1 MKSRPPVV
9 TVGLA
14 LVASIALV
22 TTAAPAV
29 AGGLIGHSATFA
41 TPALLGPPIVPHGVT
56 GDNIVPHGVTGDT
69 IVSHG
74 LFRLPLDSRFAPAP
88 PFRHH
93 FHGGFAPPVVIAP
106 PVVVV
111 VPGDAGYYDQS
122 GAYYGQSDDSAA
134 IYTPPVTEAQPAA
147 VVTPSA
153 PPTPNVI
160 QYPTGRYELRGDGLT
175 TAYRWVWIP
184 NPPPPPPAA
193 PPMAGSS
200 SPGPSWSSSPGRA
213 YSWTDAEGVLHL
225 TDRLEA
231 VPPEYREQAKRNRP
245 S

>member
-1 MKSRPPVV
+1 MKSRSPVV

-14 LVASIALV
+14 LIASTALV

-29 AGGLIGHSATFA
+29 AGGLFGHSPTFA

-69 IVSHG
+69 IVPHG

-93 FHGGFAPPVVIAP
+93 FHGGFVPSAVIAP
-106 PVVVV
+106 PVIVV
-111 VPGDAGYYDQS
+111 VPPDGGYYDQA
-122 GAYYGQSDDSAA
+122 GTYYGSPDDSGV
-134 IYTPPVTEAQPAA
+134 IYTSPMGDTQPAA
-147 VVTPSA
+147 MIAPSA

-175 TAYRWVWIP
+175 TAYTWVWIP

-193 PPMAGSS
+193 PPMAAPS

-213 YSWTDAEGVLHL
+213 YRWTDAEGVLHL

-231 VPPEYREQAKRNRP
+231 VPPEYREQAKQNRP